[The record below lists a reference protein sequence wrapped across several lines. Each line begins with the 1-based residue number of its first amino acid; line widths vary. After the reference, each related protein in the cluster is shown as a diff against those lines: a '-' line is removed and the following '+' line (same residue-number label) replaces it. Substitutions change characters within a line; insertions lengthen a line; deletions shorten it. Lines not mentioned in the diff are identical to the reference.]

1 MVVIMNGNF
10 EIKDGEYTST
20 IYTLIKEQ
28 RYIEAINILNYI
40 YDSNPT
46 SRAALS
52 LLAYCYYY
60 MQDYVNAAN
69 CYEQLSHHH
78 PDQEDY
84 RVYYAQS
91 LYAATLYEEA
101 MKVTVT
107 VESAEHQGSMLKLQA
122 AIRYGEEDL
131 AGAKSLVDQCPP
143 DDTDTEINLACLL
156 YKEGRYSEAL
166 AKFSAAQQMIGYDAH
181 LSYNTALCHYRL
193 KDFAPALKNIADI
206 IERGIREHPEL
217 SVGMQTEGIEVCH
230 INKFGPFSC
239 FLVFRKSA

>member
-1 MVVIMNGNF
+1 MNGNF

-28 RYIEAINILNYI
+28 RYVEAINILNYI

-122 AIRYGEEDL
+122 AIRYTAL
-131 AGAKSLVDQCPP
+131 
-143 DDTDTEINLACLL
+143 NLAYFTLTGTVRKTLL
-156 YKEGRYSEAL
+156 EQNLWWTSVPPTTRTPRSTWPACCTRRGGTARRWPS
-166 AKFSAAQQMIGYDAH
+166 SARP
-181 LSYNTALCHYRL
+181 SR
-193 KDFAPALKNIADI
+193 
-206 IERGIREHPEL
+206 
-217 SVGMQTEGIEVCH
+217 
-230 INKFGPFSC
+230 
-239 FLVFRKSA
+239 

>member
-1 MVVIMNGNF
+1 MNGNF

-60 MQDYVNAAN
+60 MQVNGKRRRNTKNHDQLQDYVNAAN
-69 CYEQLSHHH
+69 CYEQLSQHH

-84 RVYYAQS
+84 RGYYAQS

-101 MKVTVT
+101 MKVV
-107 VESAEHQGSMLKLQA
+107 
-122 AIRYGEEDL
+122 
-131 AGAKSLVDQCPP
+131 
-143 DDTDTEINLACLL
+143 
-156 YKEGRYSEAL
+156 
-166 AKFSAAQQMIGYDAH
+166 
-181 LSYNTALCHYRL
+181 HY
-193 KDFAPALKNIADI
+193 
-206 IERGIREHPEL
+206 
-217 SVGMQTEGIEVCH
+217 
-230 INKFGPFSC
+230 
-239 FLVFRKSA
+239 